1 MEGGHNNRVVQKG
14 VWCANNEKESVS
26 MGVVVRGK
34 WGEEEEE
41 EKEEER
47 EEEEEGECQHEAGEE
62 VTYQLQK

>member
-1 MEGGHNNRVVQKG
+1 
-14 VWCANNEKESVS
+14 
-26 MGVVVRGK
+26 MGVVVRGE

>member
-1 MEGGHNNRVVQKG
+1 
-14 VWCANNEKESVS
+14 
-26 MGVVVRGK
+26 MGMVVRGK

-62 VTYQLQK
+62 VMYQLQK